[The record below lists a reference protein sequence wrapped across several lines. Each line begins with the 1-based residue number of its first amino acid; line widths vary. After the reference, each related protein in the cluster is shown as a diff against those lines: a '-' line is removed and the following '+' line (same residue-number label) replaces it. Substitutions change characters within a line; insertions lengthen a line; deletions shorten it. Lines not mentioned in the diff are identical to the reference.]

1 MYSARKF
8 FLKNYNQQIKLIVGL
23 GNIGD
28 TYKNTRHNAGFYFV
42 DYLVHFFFKKSE
54 IDNELEEN
62 SSYKVYKLPDIE
74 LVILKPSLMMN
85 LSGKSLYEFLKY
97 KEYALDE
104 ILLVHDD
111 LDIPLGRYKL
121 QQGKSPRAHNGVKS
135 IEEVLSGNNFFRLRI
150 GIESRTKSRIPGINF
165 VLMQFT
171 EEEKKE
177 LELVFDNICINEFS
191 F

>member
-1 MYSARKF
+1 
-8 FLKNYNQQIKLIVGL
+8 
-23 GNIGD
+23 
-28 TYKNTRHNAGFYFV
+28 
-42 DYLVHFFFKKSE
+42 
-54 IDNELEEN
+54 
-62 SSYKVYKLPDIE
+62 
-74 LVILKPSLMMN
+74 MMN

-135 IEEVLSGNNFFRLRI
+135 VEGVLSGNNLFRLRI
-150 GIESRTKSRIPGINF
+150 GIENRIESRIPGINF